1 MMTLEADSVN
11 VQYRRWIWGTLSLTL
26 MVLISLN

>member
-11 VQYRRWIWGTLSLTL
+11 VQALDMGTLSLTL